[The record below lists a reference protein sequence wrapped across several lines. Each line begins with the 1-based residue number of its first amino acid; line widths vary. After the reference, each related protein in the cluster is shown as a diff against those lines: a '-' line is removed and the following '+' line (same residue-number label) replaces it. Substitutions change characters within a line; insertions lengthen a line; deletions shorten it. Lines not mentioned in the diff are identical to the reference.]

1 MNLTTRFFLLFLLV
15 FSGTS
20 PVFPSNNDP
29 AGSNNDPALSDTL
42 PALSFQ
48 DTLALEAFMDGVML
62 ATMDEMKIAGAS
74 VSLVHQGELL
84 LNKGYGY
91 TNIGKGNKVDPD
103 KSLFRLGSISKL
115 FTWIAVLQQVEQG
128 NLSLDA
134 DINRYLT
141 SFSIPDTYAEPV
153 TLRSL
158 MSHTPGFED
167 VLLHLFLREGDP
179 VPPLEEQFQ
188 QKLPDRIMPPLREAA
203 YSNHGTGLAQ
213 LLVEKASGMPFE
225 EYAEQHIFTPL
236 GMHSS
241 TFRQPV
247 PDHLETHLSTGYA
260 WQNGQFVPR
269 GFEVVPMTGAGGA
282 SSTASDMAV
291 FMNALL
297 NETRRDTISLLD
309 SATYAIMQEPV
320 LQHAPGMNPALHG
333 FIDSSRRHLRIIGH
347 GGNTFLFHSL
357 LALFP
362 EHDTALF
369 MSFNGENAQKSYHSV
384 LNHFL
389 NRYFPAPQEHPAAI
403 DLPPEYLEGF
413 EGTYMSNRRPHSS
426 LLKIIGNMNNLE
438 VTATPDGIRLRDMFG
453 ETHHLIPVDSTTFFL
468 EQRNTYV
475 GFSRPGG
482 EAADKLYL
490 GEYPIM
496 AFNRVTGAYQM
507 HYHLMIPAVTILCIL
522 YILIV
527 WPWLYFARRQ
537 YDKKP
542 GALHNLPVFPKFIA
556 WVTSLF
562 FLLFYLLLFS
572 SAGGEEIIFGIPSGI
587 KIALFFPI
595 AAIPLTLV
603 MIGSNFYIWKVPRT
617 KNISRLFYGLAT
629 LAFLLTIWQ
638 LHFWNL
644 LGWRF

>member
-1 MNLTTRFFLLFLLV
+1 MNKPIRFSCLFLLFLLWTGQ
-15 FSGTS
+15 SLGA
-20 PVFPSNNDP
+20 NNDTVRT
-29 AGSNNDPALSDTL
+29 DTL
-42 PALSFQ
+42 PAPSFQ
-48 DTLALEAFMDGVML
+48 DTLSLEAFMDGVIL
-62 ATMDEMKIAGAS
+62 ATMDELKIAGATI
-74 VSLVHQGELL
+74 SLIHDGELL

-91 TNIGKGNKVDPD
+91 TNIGAGNKVDPD
-103 KSLFRLGSISKL
+103 RSLFRLGSISKL

-134 DINRYLT
+134 DINQYLT
-141 SFSIPDTYAEPV
+141 SFSIPEKYDEPV

-167 VLLHLFLREGDP
+167 VLLHLFLREEDP
-179 VPPLEEQFQ
+179 VPPLEEQFRK
-188 QKLPDRIMPPLREAA
+188 KLPRRIMPPLHEAA

-225 EYAEQHIFTPL
+225 EYAETHIFTPL
-236 GMHSS
+236 GMNFS

-247 PDHLETHLSTGYA
+247 PDHLQPHLSTGYA
-260 WQNGQFVPR
+260 WQEGRFRSR

-282 SSTASDMAV
+282 SSTAADMAR

-297 NETRRDTISLLD
+297 NQTRHDTISLLD
-309 SATYAIMQEPV
+309 SATYAIMREPV
-320 LQHAPGMNPALHG
+320 MQHADYMNPALHG
-333 FIDSSRRHLRIIGH
+333 FIDSSRRHIRIIGH

-362 EHDTALF
+362 EHNTALF
-369 MSFNGENAQKSYHSV
+369 MSFNGENAQKSYNNV
-384 LNHFL
+384 LDHFL
-389 NRYFPAPQEHPAAI
+389 DRYFPAPQEPPASI
-403 DLPPEYLEGF
+403 DLSPEYLAGF
-413 EGTYMSNRRPHSS
+413 EGQYMSSRRPHSS
-426 LLKIIGNMNNLE
+426 LLKIIGSMNNLE
-438 VTATPDGIRLRDMFG
+438 VTSTGEGIHLRDMFG
-453 ETHHLIPVDSTTFFL
+453 ETHQLIPVDSTTFFIN
-468 EQRNTYV
+468 QRNTYV
-475 GFSRPGG
+475 GFSRQDG
-482 EAADKLYL
+482 EAAKKLYL

-496 AFNRVTGAYQM
+496 AFNRVTGMYQM
-507 HYHLMIPAVTILCIL
+507 HYHLIILVITLLCVL

-542 GALHNLPVFPKFIA
+542 RALHNLPVFPKAIA
-556 WVTSLF
+556 WITSLF

-587 KIALFFPI
+587 KFALFFPI
-595 AAIPLTLV
+595 AAIPFTLM

-617 KNISRLFYGLAT
+617 KNISRLFYGVVT
-629 LAFLLTIWQ
+629 LAFLLSLWQ
-638 LHFWNL
+638 FHFWNL

>member
-1 MNLTTRFFLLFLLV
+1 MSPILRFFFFFLLIFTLATQV
-15 FSGTS
+15 S
-20 PVFPSNNDP
+20 PANDEP
-29 AGSNNDPALSDTL
+29 PRNETL
-42 PALSFQ
+42 PAPSFQ
-48 DTLALEAFMDGVML
+48 DTLALEAFMDGVIL

-74 VSLVHQGELL
+74 VSLIHNGELL

-91 TNIGKGNKVDPD
+91 TNIEAGNKVDPG

-141 SFSIPDTYAEPV
+141 SFSIPDTYDEPV
-153 TLRSL
+153 TLRCL

-179 VPPLEEQFQ
+179 VAPLEEQFRK
-188 QKLPDRIMPPLREAA
+188 KLPRRIQPPGQEAA

-225 EYAEQHIFTPL
+225 EYTESYIFSPL
-236 GMHSS
+236 DMNSS

-247 PDHLETHLSTGYA
+247 PDDLKPDLSTGYA
-260 WQNGQFVPR
+260 WQEGQFKPR
-269 GFEVVPMTGAGGA
+269 GFEVIPMTGAGGA

-291 FMNALL
+291 FMKALL
-297 NETRRDTISLLD
+297 NQTRHDTISLLD

-333 FIDSSRRHLRIIGH
+333 FIDLSREHIRIIGH
-347 GGNTFLFHSL
+347 PGNTFLFHCL

-362 EHDTALF
+362 EHNMGLF
-369 MSFNGENAQKSYHSV
+369 LSFNGENAQPSYLKV
-384 LNHFL
+384 LDHFL
-389 NRYFPAPQEHPAAI
+389 SRYFPAPPDPPAAI
-403 DLPPEYLEGF
+403 DLSSEYLEGF
-413 EGTYMSNRRPHSS
+413 AGQYIPNRRPHSS
-426 LLKIIGNMNNLE
+426 LLKIIGAINPLE
-438 VTATPDGIRLRDMFG
+438 VAAREGGLQVRDMFG
-453 ETHHLIPVDSTTFFL
+453 ETHAILPVDSTTFFL
-468 EQRNTYV
+468 ENRNTFV
-475 GFSRPGG
+475 GFSRNG
-482 EAADKLYL
+482 EKPADKLYL
-490 GEYPIM
+490 SDYPIT
-496 AFNRVTGAYQM
+496 AFDRVSGMYNLQYNLIITVIT
-507 HYHLMIPAVTILCIL
+507 LLCMM
-522 YILIV
+522 YILFI

-542 GALHNLPVFPKFIA
+542 RALHNLPVFPKFIA
-556 WVTSLF
+556 WITSLF
-562 FLLFYLLLFS
+562 FLLFYILLFA
-572 SAGGEEIIFGIPSGI
+572 SAGGEEIIFGIPAGI
-587 KIALFFPI
+587 KVALFFPV
-595 AAIPLTLV
+595 AAIPLTLI

-617 KNISRLFYGLAT
+617 RNLSRIFYGMAT
-629 LAFLLTIWQ
+629 LAFLLSFWQ

>member
-1 MNLTTRFFLLFLLV
+1 MNPTLRFFFLFLLV

-20 PVFPSNNDP
+20 PVLPSNYDP

-91 TNIGKGNKVDPD
+91 TNIETGSKVDPGQ
-103 KSLFRLGSISKL
+103 SLFRLGSISKL

-134 DINRYLT
+134 DINQYLT
-141 SFSIPDTYAEPV
+141 SFSIPDTYDEPV

-167 VLLHLFLREGDP
+167 VLLHLFLREEDP
-179 VPPLEEQFQ
+179 VLPLEEKFR
-188 QKLPDRIMPPLREAA
+188 KKFPRRIQPPLQEAA
-203 YSNHGTGLAQ
+203 YSNHGSGLAQ
-213 LLVEKASGMPFE
+213 LLVEKASEMPFE
-225 EYAEQHIFTPL
+225 EYAEAYIFSPL
-236 GMHSS
+236 GMNAS

-247 PDHLETHLSTGYA
+247 PDDQKSHMSTGYA
-260 WQNGQFVPR
+260 WQNGQFQSR
-269 GFEVVPMTGAGGA
+269 GFEVLPMTGAGGA

-291 FMNALL
+291 FMKALL
-297 NETRRDTISLLD
+297 NQTRHDTISLLD
-309 SATYAIMQEPV
+309 SATYAIMHEPV

-333 FIDSSRRHLRIIGH
+333 FIDSSRRHLQIIGH

-369 MSFNGENAQKSYHSV
+369 MSFNGENAQKSYNNV

-389 NRYFPAPQEHPAAI
+389 NRYFPPPSDPPATI
-403 DLPPEYLEGF
+403 DLNPEYLEGF
-413 EGTYMSNRRPHSS
+413 TGKYMSNRRPHSS
-426 LLKIIGNMNNLE
+426 MLKIIGSLNNLE
-438 VTATPDGIRLRDMFG
+438 VEATEGGIRFRDISG
-453 ETHHLIPVDSTTFFL
+453 ETHHLTPVDSTTFFL

-475 GFSRPGG
+475 GFSRQGG

-490 GEYPIM
+490 SEYPIM
-496 AFNRVTGAYQM
+496 AYNRVTGLYHM
-507 HYHLMIPAVTILCIL
+507 HFHLIVLIITVLCAL

-542 GALHNLPVFPKFIA
+542 RALHNLPVFPKLIA
-556 WVTSLF
+556 WITSLF

-572 SAGGEEIIFGIPSGI
+572 SASGEEIIFGIPGGI
-587 KIALFFPI
+587 KVALFFPI
-595 AAIPLTLV
+595 AAIPFTLIMV
-603 MIGSNFYIWKVPRT
+603 GSNFYIWKVPRT
-617 KNISRLFYGLAT
+617 KNLSRLFYGMAT
-629 LAFLLTIWQ
+629 LAFLLSFWQ